1 MEQMQSVIK
10 VNHLQKKYKGFA
22 LNIEELHIPKG
33 FSTALIG
40 ENGAGKTTLINI
52 LAGIRLDYKGEIQY
66 FDRWSDKEREKNG
79 NPIKEM
85 IGYTGPNNYYLPQ
98 WTVKQVEEI
107 SRLLFEKFD
116 AVKYEKYVEMLQI
129 STADGKGKN
138 KKISSLSDGN
148 RMKLMLSGVLARET
162 QLLLLDEPASPLDP
176 LMRDVLCDL
185 IREYIEAGQGE
196 KSVFFSTHNIADM
209 ENVTDYAI
217 IMERGR
223 VVERG
228 FVENLK
234 EKYILVKGE
243 VKDIP
248 AAEKILYSI
257 TKNSYGYEGICL
269 AEDMNKLAGLD
280 VEVSTP
286 TLSQISVA
294 VMKKGTKIHLQ

>member
-1 MEQMQSVIK
+1 MSSISNNEIK
-10 VNHLQKKYKGFA
+10 RIRSLQQKKFRDESGLFVVEGEKMVAEA
-22 LNIEELHIPKG
+22 LASAFSVESVYRKEE
-33 FSTALIG
+33 IG
-40 ENGAGKTTLINI
+40 EEA
-52 LAGIRLDYKGEIQY
+52 
-66 FDRWSDKEREKNG
+66 
-79 NPIKEM
+79 M
-85 IGYTGPNNYYLPQ
+85 
-98 WTVKQVEEI
+98 
-107 SRLLFEKFD
+107 
-116 AVKYEKYVEMLQI
+116 
-129 STADGKGKN
+129 

-148 RMKLMLSGVLARET
+148 RMKLMLSGVLARDTE
-162 QLLLLDEPASPLDP
+162 LLLLDEPASPLDP

-223 VVERG
+223 VVEQG
-228 FVENLK
+228 FVEDLK

-243 VKDIP
+243 ASDIP
-248 AAEKILYSI
+248 TAEKILYSI

-280 VEVSTP
+280 IEVSTP
-286 TLSQISVA
+286 SLSQISVA